1 MEENELQEE
10 CEMAAVVGRVGGT
23 LSGIALAQNQGFGIM
38 GTVACAAGGFILG
51 KILNC
56 ALEGNLL
63 KAAVEEAESKTPKEM
78 AE

>member
-38 GTVACAAGGFILG
+38 GTVAFD
-51 KILNC
+51 
-56 ALEGNLL
+56 ALQN
-63 KAAVEEAESKTPKEM
+63 
-78 AE
+78 